1 MNTRSSSQTLW
12 KYSFKTWERGTDGER
27 RAGRE
32 RHREIGTEII
42 TQIAKDRER
51 WGQRRQRDTARQRLS
66 QECCWRERETEMVIK
81 TERNKNKAHQMMTA
95 DDGKKDRLA
104 GEK

>member
-42 TQIAKDRER
+42 TQIAKDREM
-51 WGQRRQRDTARQRLS
+51 GAA
-66 QECCWRERETEMVIK
+66 ETK
-81 TERNKNKAHQMMTA
+81 RYS
-95 DDGKKDRLA
+95 
-104 GEK
+104 